1 MDDKDSRRGD
11 SHSFTSVI
19 ICTYNRAPLLKRVL
33 RSLTKQTLPLNR
45 FEVIVVDDGSQD
57 ETAHVCEVM
66 VGELPN
72 LRYVSTG
79 ANLGTPSARNVG
91 IAEARGNRIIFT
103 DHDCIPGRNW
113 VEHMS
118 SALEQEP
125 IVAGAIA
132 SPAGS
137 YLKLC
142 HNIAEFH
149 HFMPGQKEGPKEF
162 IACANAGFHRSAL
175 EDLNGFE
182 EKSGLAEDMELI
194 LRARM
199 KGYRVYFVPDAMV
212 EHDHDRT
219 TLASIFKYAA
229 QHAAQ
234 AVILRNRY
242 RSLLRTPFLLR
253 SPALLLAAAPAIALK
268 VTSGIYLRNLR
279 MAKLLYTAPMV
290 YALKLAWC
298 WGAARSLRNSAS
310 MKIDPGGAVRE
321 ARGAEG

>member
-1 MDDKDSRRGD
+1 MDHKVSRGSISR
-11 SHSFTSVI
+11 SFTSVI

-33 RSLTKQTLPLNR
+33 RSLTKQSLPFNQ

-66 VGELPN
+66 GHELPN
-72 LRYVSTG
+72 LRYVSAG
-79 ANLGTPSARNVG
+79 ANLGLASARNVG

-103 DHDCIPGRNW
+103 DDDCIPERNW
-113 VEHMS
+113 TERMS
-118 SALEQEP
+118 DALEKEA

-132 SPAGS
+132 SPTGS

-149 HFMPGQKEGPKEF
+149 HIMAGQKEGPKEF
-162 IACANAGFHRSAL
+162 IACANAGFQRSAL
-175 EDLNGFE
+175 DDLNGFE
-182 EKSGLAEDMELI
+182 DKTNPSEDMELI

-212 EHDHDRT
+212 EHDPDRM

-229 QHAAQ
+229 RNAAQ
-234 AVILRNRY
+234 TVILRNRY

-268 VTSGIYLRNLR
+268 VTSGIYFRNPR
-279 MAKLLYTAPMV
+279 IAKLFWTAPMV

-298 WGAARSLRNSAS
+298 WGAARSLRNSAIS
-310 MKIDPGGAVRE
+310 KIDPGGAVRE